1 MATWVF
7 DHEPTREEMIASL
20 STIPA
25 WAGSDKMMDEYV
37 EYVFPHSG
45 RKKIYKDGKEKH
57 VTECRLYM
65 TVHGRICILR
75 DAHRDQ
81 QIIEA
86 FEEEWRAPW
95 VIVHGTM
102 TSPIYGTVCD
112 AATAWIGEK
121 AKGADKTNPIEN
133 AYTSLRGRLIAA
145 LCGGGI
151 IPASG
156 VASAEEIKQA
166 EHREG
171 YENKSMMATVDASS
185 PAVQQQVS
193 NGDNP
198 VVKGIVDGIEAKAG
212 PGFEAA
218 AKQWL
223 QDTGHEIPDGQTAK
237 DVLLTL
243 DTTELGKAFQAIV
256 KSAAAPEEMSDAQ
269 QDG

>member
-1 MATWVF
+1 MAIWVF

-25 WAGSDKMMDEYV
+25 WAGSDKTMDEYV
-37 EYVFPHSG
+37 DYVIPQKGS
-45 RKKIYKDGKEKH
+45 KKVEGKW
-57 VTECRLYM
+57 VTEWRLYM
-65 TVHGRICILR
+65 TVHGRVIIVR
-75 DAHRDQ
+75 DAHGDKPLS
-81 QIIEA
+81 EN
-86 FEEEWRAPW
+86 FTEEWRPPW
-95 VIVHGTM
+95 LIIKGSI
-102 TSPIYGTVCD
+102 TSPIFGTAFD
-112 AATAWIGEK
+112 AATAWIGDDP
-121 AKGADKTNPIEN
+121 KGADKTNPVEN
-133 AYTSLRGRLIAA
+133 AITSWRGRVIAA
-145 LCGGGI
+145 LCGAGI

-156 VASAEEIKQA
+156 VASAEEMEQSNVR
-166 EHREG
+166 REYKNPG
-171 YENKSMMATVDASS
+171 MMATVDASS